1 MKIKILNELRDQNL
15 ELLSE
20 AVENIIPPSMS
31 VIIKQIKDKLPE
43 KADQDVFAKYV
54 VDYYPVSQGTGRAF
68 NVETLSRIF
77 FTMVSD
83 LKFSL
88 DNSAYYRD
96 WMEKQKELGKSPF
109 GPLEEKERIDEILN

>member
-1 MKIKILNELRDQNL
+1 MKIRILKEFRDPEL
-15 ELLSE
+15 EIITE

-31 VIIKQIKDKLPE
+31 IIIKQIKDKLPE

-77 FTMVSD
+77 FTMVGD

-88 DNSAYYRD
+88 ENSAYYRD
-96 WMEKQKELGKSPF
+96 WMEKQKELLIYPN
-109 GPLEEKERIDEILN
+109 LML